1 MLYFSDH
8 TSLSLLRTIHMLESV
23 FLRLLNAAFHR
34 LYAAQFFVDYLFFGD
49 CSPKAFE
56 YYFFSDHTSLSLS
69 RTIHALASVS
79 LRLLSL
85 TFFMLHISQR
95 FTDNL
100 SIDESSSKAFDR

>member
-34 LYAAQFFVDYLFFGD
+34 LYAAQLFADYLFFGD

-56 YYFFSDHTSLSLS
+56 ALHFTDHISLSSS
-69 RTIHALASVS
+69 RTINSLTSVC
-79 LRLLSL
+79 LRLLSP
-85 TFFMLHISQR
+85 TFHRLHISQR
-95 FTDNL
+95 FADNL
-100 SIDESSSKAFDR
+100 SVGGH